1 MTRTRLTRDDV
12 LRTATALADAAGLDS
27 LTMRKLG
34 TELGVEAMSLYHHVA
49 NKDDLLDGMIDRVYS
64 EIELPTAED
73 DWRSAMR
80 RRAVST
86 REVLGRHPWATALL
100 DSRST
105 PGPATLRYHDA
116 TLGKLRGEG
125 FSIPLSAHALSV
137 LDSYTCGFAL
147 QEHALPFDTEEETV
161 ELAQQIMGR
170 FTAGDYPHLAE
181 LTVEHVLK
189 PGYAYGDEFAFGLE
203 LILDGLENR
212 RSTETIPRFSE

>member
-116 TLGKLRGEG
+116 TLGKLRREG

-170 FTAGDYPHLAE
+170 FAAGDYPHLAE
-181 LTVEHVLK
+181 LTVEHVLQ

>member
-125 FSIPLSAHALSV
+125 FSIPLAAHALSV

-170 FTAGDYPHLAE
+170 FAAGDYPHLAE
-181 LTVEHVLK
+181 LTVEHVLQ
-189 PGYAYGDEFAFGLE
+189 PGYAYSDEFAFGLE

-212 RSTETIPRFSE
+212 RSTE

>member
-1 MTRTRLTRDDV
+1 MTRTHLTRDDV

-49 NKDDLLDGMIDRVYS
+49 NKDDLLDGMIDRIYS

-125 FSIPLSAHALSV
+125 FSIPLSAHALSL

-170 FTAGDYPHLAE
+170 FAAGDYPHLAE
-181 LTVEHVLK
+181 LTVEHVLQ

>member
-49 NKDDLLDGMIDRVYS
+49 NKDDLLDGMIDRIYS

-125 FSIPLSAHALSV
+125 FSIPLSAHALSL

-170 FTAGDYPHLAE
+170 FAAGDYPHLTE
-181 LTVEHVLK
+181 LTVEHVLQ

-203 LILDGLENR
+203 LILDGLANR
-212 RSTETIPRFSE
+212 RSTE

>member
-12 LRTATALADAAGLDS
+12 LRTATTLADAAGLDS

-170 FTAGDYPHLAE
+170 FAAGDYPHLAE
-181 LTVEHVLK
+181 LTVEHVLQ
-189 PGYAYGDEFAFGLE
+189 PGYAYSDEFAFGLE
-203 LILDGLENR
+203 LILDGLSNR